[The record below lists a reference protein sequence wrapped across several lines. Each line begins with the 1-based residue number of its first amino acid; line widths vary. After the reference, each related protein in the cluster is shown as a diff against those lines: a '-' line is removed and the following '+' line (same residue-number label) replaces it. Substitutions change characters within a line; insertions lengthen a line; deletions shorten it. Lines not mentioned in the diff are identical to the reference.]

1 MTREVLEYLNVR
13 TGFYV
18 DATIGGAGHSAL
30 ILERLR
36 EGMLLGID
44 VDQDALAAAR
54 ERLGSDPRLRL
65 VHGSF
70 ANLESILKDF
80 SQSSAGLSGILFDL
94 GASLHHF
101 VASERGF
108 SYSADAPLDMRFD
121 RSSAGPT
128 ALDIVRS
135 SSEPELSRVFWELG
149 EERFSRRIARQVG
162 RLRSRIRTTRDLAD
176 AVRSVVPG
184 RFQDKALMRV
194 FQALRITVNHELEN
208 LESGL
213 RQAVKRLAAG
223 GRIVVLSYHSLE
235 DRIVKLAF
243 REAGREGVLDV
254 LTRKPLRPAL
264 EEVRVNSSSRS
275 ARLRAARKCE
285 LRTADCEVRNRLL

>member
-18 DATIGGAGHSAL
+18 DATIGGAGHGAM

-54 ERLGSDPRLRL
+54 ERLGSDPRLTL

-70 ANLESILKDF
+70 ASLESILQGF
-80 SQSSAGLSGILFDL
+80 PQGSTGISGILFDL

-108 SYSADAPLDMRFD
+108 SYSADAALDMRFD
-121 RSSAGPT
+121 RTSREPT
-128 ALDIVRS
+128 ALDIIRGS
-135 SSEPELSRVFWELG
+135 PEPELDRIFRELG
-149 EERFSRRIARQVG
+149 EERFSRRIARRVS
-162 RLRSRIRTTRDLAD
+162 RLRSRIRTTRDLTD
-176 AVRSVVPG
+176 AIRSVVPG
-184 RFQDKALMRV
+184 RLQDKALMRV
-194 FQALRITVNHELEN
+194 FQALRIAVNHELEN

-213 RQAVKRLAAG
+213 RQAVKLLAVG
-223 GRIVVLSYHSLE
+223 GRVVVLSYHSLE

-243 REAGREGVLDV
+243 REAGREGRLEV
-254 LTRKPLRPAL
+254 LTRKPLRPTL
-264 EEVRVNSSSRS
+264 EEVRANPSSRS
-275 ARLRAARKCE
+275 ARLRAAEKRS
-285 LRTADCEVRNRLL
+285 A

>member
-1 MTREVLEYLNVR
+1 MTREVLEYLNVG
-13 TGFYV
+13 TGLYV
-18 DATIGGAGHSAL
+18 DATIGGAGHGAM
-30 ILERLR
+30 ILERLQK
-36 EGMLLGID
+36 GMLLGID

-54 ERLGSDPRLRL
+54 ELLGRDPRLAL

-70 ANLESILKDF
+70 ANLESILRGF
-80 SQSSAGLSGILFDL
+80 PQSATGIAGILFDL

-101 VASERGF
+101 TASERGF
-108 SYSADAPLDMRFD
+108 SYSADAALDMRFD
-121 RSSAGPT
+121 RTSRKPT
-128 ALDIVRS
+128 ALDIIRS
-135 SSEPELSRVFWELG
+135 SPEPELDRMFRELG
-149 EERFSRRIARQVG
+149 EERFHRRIARQVS
-162 RLRSRIRTTRDLAD
+162 RLRSRIRTTGDLAN
-176 AVRSVVPG
+176 AIRSAVPG

-213 RQAVKRLAAG
+213 RQAVKLLASG

-264 EEVRVNSSSRS
+264 EEVRANPSSRS
-275 ARLRAARKCE
+275 ARLRAAEKCE
-285 LRTADCEVRNRLL
+285 VGIASCEIDFSEE

>member
-1 MTREVLEYLNVR
+1 
-13 TGFYV
+13 
-18 DATIGGAGHSAL
+18 
-30 ILERLR
+30 
-36 EGMLLGID
+36 MLLGID

-65 VHGSF
+65 AHGSF

-80 SQSSAGLSGILFDL
+80 PESSNGISGILFDL

-108 SYSADAPLDMRFD
+108 SYSADAVLDMRFD
-121 RSSAGPT
+121 RTSLGPT

-135 SSEPELSRVFWELG
+135 SPEPELDRIFWELG
-149 EERFSRRIARQVG
+149 EERFHRRIARQVS

-176 AVRSVVPG
+176 AIRSVVPG
-184 RFQDKALMRV
+184 RFADKALMRV

-213 RQAVKRLAAG
+213 RQAVKRLANG
-223 GRIVVLSYHSLE
+223 GRVVVLSYHSLE

-243 REAGREGVLDV
+243 REAGREGVLEV

-264 EEVRVNSSSRS
+264 EEVRMNSSSRS
-275 ARLRAARKCE
+275 ARLRAAEK
-285 LRTADCEVRNRLL
+285 CEVRSAKCETGFFEE

>member
-18 DATIGGAGHSAL
+18 DATIGGAGHGAM
-30 ILERLR
+30 ILEKLR

-44 VDQDALAAAR
+44 LDQDALAASR
-54 ERLGSDPRLRL
+54 ERLGSDPRLKL
-65 VHGSF
+65 VSGNF
-70 ANLESILKDF
+70 ANLESILQGF
-80 SQSSAGLSGILFDL
+80 PESSTGICGILFDL

-101 VASERGF
+101 VAAERGF

-121 RSSAGPT
+121 RLSAGPT
-128 ALDIVRS
+128 ALEVIRRS
-135 SSEPELSRVFWELG
+135 PEPELDRIFRELG
-149 EERFSRRIARQVG
+149 EERFHRRIARQVS
-162 RLRSRIRTTRDLAD
+162 RLRTKIATTRDLAD

-184 RFQDKALMRV
+184 RFHDKALMRV
-194 FQALRITVNHELEN
+194 FQALRITVNHELDN

-213 RQAVKRLAAG
+213 RQAIKLLAVG

-264 EEVRVNSSSRS
+264 EEVRVNPSSRS
-275 ARLRAARKCE
+275 ARLRAAEKCE
-285 LRTADCEVRNRLL
+285 VGIANWELRNGVR